1 MLGYALLRL
10 DGDCSRY
17 HRAKWGMLVLR
28 IVGASTTRRAG
39 RWPAAACL
47 VLLSTALAGCTSEA
61 LPSSAPLL
69 ATTTPTAVTP
79 TASTA
84 PTSPPSPTAK
94 PSVSGETII
103 DSFGN
108 ADYYIT
114 VADDALALVAE
125 AYGFSEAKLA
135 GFNGLQP
142 GAVLAPGTKLRLMPE
157 GPGIGASGAAV
168 VDTAG
173 IPTSYTIEH
182 DDTLAGITYRFNVTA
197 DQLAEANKVPFVQE
211 QGNVYFVREGRTI
224 QLQKNPV
231 DSRSGRGQAVE
242 NSWGTTVFYTTV
254 DGDSFDSLGYQ
265 FRVGTA
271 EILQYNP
278 SLVETEP
285 IPAGTKLRLIAGDLP
300 VEGARGTYTADA
312 NGIPLTYTT
321 VAGDTEV
328 QVAARFGVTIL
339 SDANR
344 PTSGGGGVWYQYTHV
359 PSGELAAGQTIS
371 VSLDQPINKTGLD
384 S

>member
-1 MLGYALLRL
+1 
-10 DGDCSRY
+10 
-17 HRAKWGMLVLR
+17 MLVVG
-28 IVGASTTRRAG
+28 IVGASRTGRHRAG

-69 ATTTPTAVTP
+69 ATTTPTAAEPAAVSPTTATP
-79 TASTA
+79 S
-84 PTSPPSPTAK
+84 PSPTAK
-94 PSVSGETII
+94 PSVTGETVV

-114 VADDALALVAE
+114 VADDTLALVAE

-135 GFNGLQP
+135 GFNELQA
-142 GAVLAPGTKLRLMPE
+142 GATLAPGTRLRLMPD
-157 GPGIGASGAAV
+157 GPGIGASGAATV
-168 VDTAG
+168 NADG

-182 DDTLAGITYRFNVTA
+182 DDTVAGITYRFNVTA

-231 DSRSGRGQAVE
+231 DSRSGTGQAVE
-242 NSWGTTVFYTTV
+242 NSWGITVFYTTV

-285 IPAGTKLRLIAGDLP
+285 IPAGTKLRMIAGDLP
-300 VEGARGTYTADA
+300 LEGASGSFTAGAD
-312 NGIPLTYTT
+312 GVPLTYTT

-328 QVAARFGVTIL
+328 RVAARFGVTIL

-371 VSLDQPINKTGLD
+371 VSLDQPINKPGLD

>member
-1 MLGYALLRL
+1 M
-10 DGDCSRY
+10 
-17 HRAKWGMLVLR
+17 
-28 IVGASTTRRAG
+28 
-39 RWPAAACL
+39 
-47 VLLSTALAGCTSEA
+47 
-61 LPSSAPLL
+61 
-69 ATTTPTAVTP
+69 
-79 TASTA
+79 
-84 PTSPPSPTAK
+84 AK
-94 PSVSGETII
+94 PSVSGETIV

-108 ADYYIT
+108 TDFYIT
-114 VADDALALVAE
+114 AADDTLALVAE
-125 AYGFSEAKLA
+125 AYGFSEAKVA

-142 GAVLAPGTKLRLMPE
+142 GTVLAPGTRLRLMPD

-197 DQLAEANKVPFVQE
+197 DQLAEANKVPFVTE
-211 QGNVYFVREGRTI
+211 QGNVHFVVAGRTI

-231 DSRSGRGQAVE
+231 DSRSGTGQAVE
-242 NSWGTTVFYTTV
+242 NSWGTTVFYTTA

-285 IPAGTKLRLIAGDLP
+285 IPAGTKLWMIAGDLP
-300 VEGARGTYTADA
+300 LEGASGTFTADA
-312 NGIPLTYTT
+312 DGIPLTYTT

-328 QVAARFGVTIL
+328 QVAARFGVTVL
-339 SDANR
+339 ADANR
-344 PTSGGGGVWYQYTHV
+344 PTSGTRGVWYDSTIDGH
-359 PSGELAAGQTIS
+359 LAAGQTIS
-371 VSLDQPINKTGLD
+371 VSLDQPINKPGLD